1 MIISHQKPE
10 ILKQKPGQ
18 VGLLKHIERCARVC
32 YKSEDKIKE
41 DSYKHMV
48 TTLETNGHL
57 SCMEHGTVYL
67 RFSLADTHSPNEHAY
82 VTRAINF
89 YRANP
94 YSRIFTNNNVAWVTT
109 NYRVILENR
118 RLSDLEK
125 YMCEEPSPYHYKRV
139 TVHFVADIS
148 VTREANRHRIN
159 SISEES
165 TIYCNY
171 AKDKFGNE
179 LTISKPVWITDE
191 EISQTND
198 KICEVPE
205 IFPIDHADVIKA
217 LYLSQTENW
226 GPVEYWVAANV
237 MAEFFYMKL
246 IAHGWKSKQARTIL
260 PLDTKSELI
269 HTAYVDEWLN
279 FFFWRAKEAH
289 PQIKELTNQLQEL
302 FVKEDLAKV
311 SDIYNPKKLVKNA

>member
-1 MIISHQKPE
+1 MIISYQKPE
-10 ILKQKPGQ
+10 ILTQNPGQ

-32 YKSEDKIKE
+32 YKSEDKITD

-67 RFSLADTHSPNEHAY
+67 RFSPMEVSAESEKAY
-82 VTRAINF
+82 IIRAIEF
-89 YRANP
+89 YKSNP
-94 YSRIFTNNNVAWVTT
+94 YSRVFMNNGVAWVTT

-118 RLSDLEK
+118 RLNDLEK
-125 YMCEEPSPYHYKRV
+125 YACEEPSPYHYKRV
-139 TVHFVADIS
+139 TVHFVSDIS
-148 VTREANRHRIN
+148 VNRDANRHRLN

-191 EISQTND
+191 EISKAND
-198 KICEVPE
+198 IIGIPV
-205 IFPIDHADVIKA
+205 IGATANDVIEA
-217 LYLSQTENW
+217 IYSGADEDLW
-226 GPVEYWVAANV
+226 GPVEYWLAANI
-237 MAEFFYMKL
+237 MDEFFYMKL
-246 IAHGWKSKQARTIL
+246 IEKGWKAKQARTIL

-269 HTAYVDEWLN
+269 HTAYINEWLN
-279 FFFWRAKEAH
+279 FFFWRAKETH

-302 FVKEDLAKV
+302 FVKANLANV
-311 SDIYNPKKLVKNA
+311 SEIYNPKKLIKNA